1 MTIKQLKKG
10 EFFTK
15 KSIEYPTEKQVWIRG
30 EYDREL
36 KKFECTAF
44 DDCNKTCYMSGS
56 KEIFTDFIF

>member
-1 MTIKQLKKG
+1 MTIKQLKQG

-15 KSIEYPTEKQVWIRG
+15 KPIEYPTDSQVWIRG

-36 KKFECTAF
+36 KKFECVAF
-44 DDCNKTCYMSGS
+44 SDMNKTCYIAGN